1 LGACKRLW
9 CADVDVHVARL
20 DYEDSSVKPGDY
32 LRGVVHVREILRP
45 AGREVVNDS
54 DSTHVGQESIHKM
67 AADES
72 GPPITTARRSLI
84 G

>member
-1 LGACKRLW
+1 
-9 CADVDVHVARL
+9 
-20 DYEDSSVKPGDY
+20 
-32 LRGVVHVREILRP
+32 VREILRP